1 MSDNNRKEWS
11 ELSAIEKAEVMKIA
25 LQSGISDLEGI
36 KTAYNSYANGGSV
49 YINKKDSAP
58 KKRKYVPS
66 DSIKKRIS
74 NWEGKAMTG
83 AKDPLSGKFL
93 TNNSFE
99 YEADAFTNAL
109 SESVKHQVLSNPNL
123 ADNLFSYSYNVGA
136 GAFKNRVVPA
146 IEDYYN
152 GTGAASQI
160 AASMWASGDSKL
172 RGLHNRREEEKAGV
186 RASLYNR
193 GRAEVP
199 SSTEFVNPFSKR
211 EENKEI
217 LNWAEPFKSRDI
229 ARDYVEQ
236 NNWDRA
242 VDAYKWDNW
251 PLVPQYEPN
260 EYKNGGGIHI
270 KPSKKGTFTAAAKKH
285 GKSVQAFASQVLA
298 HPENYSTAMRKKAN
312 FARNAAKWHGYG
324 GHIYDGT
331 EEESQQMH
339 RPPIVPFTRSKEVII
354 TPDKEYTYYLNTLPD
369 NQRLTPNNE
378 YDSYLYWK
386 LHGKPKDFKEAYA
399 KGMFNYDHSD
409 NGYHANSIAWGKDG
423 IGYFMKPKTHSTV
436 HMETDWFN
444 KGLVAEEGGWQRPE
458 TFQEWKDAREF
469 RNSYELVD
477 DPNRPN
483 FYRYQPK
490 KKSLGGH
497 LYDKGSILLDL
508 I

>member
-1 MSDNNRKEWS
+1 VPLCITLQKLTNMSDNNRKEWNR
-11 ELSAIEKAEVMKIA
+11 LSAVEKAEVMKIA

-36 KTAYNSYANGGSV
+36 KAAYNSYANGGSV
-49 YINKKDSAP
+49 YVNKKDSAP

-99 YEADAFTNAL
+99 YEADAFANAL
-109 SESVKHQVLSNPNL
+109 PESVKHQVLSNPSL

-152 GTGAASQI
+152 GTGSASQI

-199 SSTEFVNPFSKR
+199 SSTEVVNPFSKR
-211 EENKEI
+211 EENREI
-217 LNWAEPFKSRDI
+217 LNWAEPFKSKDI
-229 ARDYVEQ
+229 ARNYVEQ
-236 NNWDRA
+236 SNWDRA
-242 VDAYKWDNW
+242 VDAYNWDNW

-298 HPENYSTAMRKKAN
+298 HPENYSPAMRKKAN
-312 FARNAAKWHGYG
+312 FARNAAKWHADG
-324 GHIYDGT
+324 G
-331 EEESQQMH
+331 
-339 RPPIVPFTRSKEVII
+339 
-354 TPDKEYTYYLNTLPD
+354 
-369 NQRLTPNNE
+369 
-378 YDSYLYWK
+378 
-386 LHGKPKDFKEAYA
+386 
-399 KGMFNYDHSD
+399 
-409 NGYHANSIAWGKDG
+409 
-423 IGYFMKPKTHSTV
+423 
-436 HMETDWFN
+436 
-444 KGLVAEEGGWQRPE
+444 
-458 TFQEWKDAREF
+458 
-469 RNSYELVD
+469 
-477 DPNRPN
+477 
-483 FYRYQPK
+483 
-490 KKSLGGH
+490 
-497 LYDKGSILLDL
+497 LLDL